1 MQRMIMYAK
10 EEVGKELQACI
21 VRRFP
26 GVETV
31 RTIKALTERLRQ
43 SMNNREIAVLI
54 AETAEELENFF
65 AFGDLLHN
73 LKLVLVLP
81 DRGHRTIERGHALRP
96 RLLCYLDDDASEIQA
111 VLEKMLRD
119 AACKCNTLFTD
130 ISEDFSNGKKGG
142 QHEKKQI

>member
-10 EEVGKELQACI
+10 EKAGKELQARI

-43 SMNNREIAVLI
+43 SMNNREDPVLI
-54 AETAEELENFF
+54 TATAEELENLL
-65 AFGDLLHN
+65 ALGDLLHN

-81 DRGHRTIERGHALRP
+81 DRDHRTIARGHALRP
-96 RLLCYLDDDASEIQA
+96 RLLCYLEDD
-111 VLEKMLRD
+111 
-119 AACKCNTLFTD
+119 
-130 ISEDFSNGKKGG
+130 
-142 QHEKKQI
+142 